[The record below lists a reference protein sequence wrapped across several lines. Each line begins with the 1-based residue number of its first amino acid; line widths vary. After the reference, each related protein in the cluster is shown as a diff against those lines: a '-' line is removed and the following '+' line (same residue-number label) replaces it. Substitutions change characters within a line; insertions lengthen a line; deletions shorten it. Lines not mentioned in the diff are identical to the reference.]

1 MHWLS
6 GKPCDLS
13 NHIHMVGAK
22 GKEQD
27 IFSEFGKQNWET
39 ILLHRSR
46 ELKPG
51 GRMVLVNFGIDE
63 EGRYLGNTSGINMF
77 DTFNEIWKEFLEDG
91 RITEEEYLRMTL
103 PKYYNTVEE
112 FFNPLVEVDHPS
124 INQAFVWEIS
134 IPQSFHVLL
143 LKNSKPMATG
153 SDSRMITFPPSEVG
167 MKASSLEPLKIPV
180 LQRTK
185 RI

>member
-22 GKEQD
+22 GKEQE

-63 EGRYLGNTSGINMF
+63 KG
-77 DTFNEIWKEFLEDG
+77 
-91 RITEEEYLRMTL
+91 
-103 PKYYNTVEE
+103 
-112 FFNPLVEVDHPS
+112 
-124 INQAFVWEIS
+124 
-134 IPQSFHVLL
+134 
-143 LKNSKPMATG
+143 
-153 SDSRMITFPPSEVG
+153 
-167 MKASSLEPLKIPV
+167 
-180 LQRTK
+180 
-185 RI
+185 

>member
-13 NHIHMVGAK
+13 NHIHMVGDK
-22 GKEQD
+22 EKEQD
-27 IFSEFGKQNWET
+27 IFSQFGKQNWET

-91 RITEEEYLRMTL
+91 RITEEEYLL
-103 PKYYNTVEE
+103 S
-112 FFNPLVEVDHPS
+112 LIH
-124 INQAFVWEIS
+124 IS
-134 IPQSFHVLL
+134 
-143 LKNSKPMATG
+143 
-153 SDSRMITFPPSEVG
+153 
-167 MKASSLEPLKIPV
+167 EPTRP
-180 LQRTK
+180 
-185 RI
+185 